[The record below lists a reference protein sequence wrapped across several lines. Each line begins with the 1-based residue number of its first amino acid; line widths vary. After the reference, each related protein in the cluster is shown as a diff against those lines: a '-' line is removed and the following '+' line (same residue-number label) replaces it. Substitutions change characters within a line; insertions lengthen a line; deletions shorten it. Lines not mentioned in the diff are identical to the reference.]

1 MCIQRQRRATRSS
14 RRYPFNENSKH
25 SNRPFRGNYCN
36 DRNRV
41 IHANSLPFVLFFS
54 FFFFH
59 ACVQPRSRRAKS
71 RDFFPNKLHRTTR
84 SPFLHVAAYLP
95 NEFLTDPQNFISS
108 CSNLPPRL
116 TSIQFNSSR
125 EPSLESTRTVF
136 SPPLFPYFLAS
147 YPSEPPSEFFQKSVP
162 TEFHASQKFSPV
174 WRIRLEKYRIKFL
187 SSTCQRLVWTSKWV
201 VSAIVDR
208 SFSQERYYQRRYR
221 LRHVS
226 PTIPEY
232 LSILFFSMQHRGF
245 YIFLPFSYCS
255 FIWPKLEKKS
265 YIPKIRLSV
274 LSRSSRKWNVVRRD
288 NK

>member
-54 FFFFH
+54 FFFFPCLRATAFE
-59 ACVQPRSRRAKS
+59 ACKIARFFPQQTSSNNTFSFPPRSCVSPERIS
-71 RDFFPNKLHRTTR
+71 HRST
-84 SPFLHVAAYLP
+84 
-95 NEFLTDPQNFISS
+95 EFYIILLESS
-108 CSNLPPRL
+108 PRL

-255 FIWPKLEKKS
+255 FIWSKLEKKS

-274 LSRSSRKWNVVRRD
+274 LSRSSRKWNGVRRD

>member
-84 SPFLHVAAYLP
+84 SPFLHVAAYLS

-108 CSNLPPRL
+108 SSNLPPRL

-232 LSILFFSMQHRGF
+232 LSILFFFHATSWLLYFPPLLLLFIYLIETGEKELYTEDTSLCF
-245 YIFLPFSYCS
+245 IS
-255 FIWPKLEKKS
+255 FLEKMK
-265 YIPKIRLSV
+265 
-274 LSRSSRKWNVVRRD
+274 RSSKG
-288 NK
+288 

>member
-1 MCIQRQRRATRSS
+1 M
-14 RRYPFNENSKH
+14 
-25 SNRPFRGNYCN
+25 
-36 DRNRV
+36 
-41 IHANSLPFVLFFS
+41 FFS
-54 FFFFH
+54 FLFFFPCLRATAFE
-59 ACVQPRSRRAKS
+59 ACKIARFFPQQTSSNNTFSFPPRSCVSLERIS
-71 RDFFPNKLHRTTR
+71 HRST
-84 SPFLHVAAYLP
+84 
-95 NEFLTDPQNFISS
+95 EFYIILLESS
-108 CSNLPPRL
+108 PRL

-232 LSILFFSMQHRGF
+232 LSILFFFHATSWLLYFPPLLLFFIYLTETGEKELYTEDTSLCF
-245 YIFLPFSYCS
+245 IS
-255 FIWPKLEKKS
+255 FLEKMK
-265 YIPKIRLSV
+265 
-274 LSRSSRKWNVVRRD
+274 RSSKG
-288 NK
+288 

>member
-84 SPFLHVAAYLP
+84 SPFLHVAAYLS

-108 CSNLPPRL
+108 SSNLPPRL

-147 YPSEPPSEFFQKSVP
+147 YPSEPPSEFFQIRSD
-162 TEFHASQKFSPV
+162 
-174 WRIRLEKYRIKFL
+174 RISRFPEVFTSLEDKVGKVSNKIFVLDLPEAGMDVQVGRIGD
-187 SSTCQRLVWTSKWV
+187 R
-201 VSAIVDR
+201 R
-208 SFSQERYYQRRYR
+208 SFFLART
-221 LRHVS
+221 LL
-226 PTIPEY
+226 PTSLQITPR
-232 LSILFFSMQHRGF
+232 FTNHT
-245 YIFLPFSYCS
+245 
-255 FIWPKLEKKS
+255 
-265 YIPKIRLSV
+265 
-274 LSRSSRKWNVVRRD
+274 
-288 NK
+288 

>member
-71 RDFFPNKLHRTTR
+71 RDFFPNKLYRTTR
-84 SPFLHVAAYLP
+84 SPFLHVAAYLS

-108 CSNLPPRL
+108 SSNLPPRL

-255 FIWPKLEKKS
+255 FIWSKLEKKS

-274 LSRSSRKWNVVRRD
+274 LSRSSRKWNGVRRD